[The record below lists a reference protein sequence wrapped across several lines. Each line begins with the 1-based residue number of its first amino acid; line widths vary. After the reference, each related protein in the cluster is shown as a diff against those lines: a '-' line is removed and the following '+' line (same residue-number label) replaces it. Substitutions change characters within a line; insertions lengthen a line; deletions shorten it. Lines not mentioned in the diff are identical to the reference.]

1 MAKTLTL
8 EQAGKVFIWLALSS
22 ALLFVGPHY
31 SDRLIFNPAASNA
44 TRWLGIALTIV
55 SMLPWFAYVAWG
67 LSIADEYNR
76 CQLVVGTAVAFAL
89 AILFSIAAQLMAD
102 ARLTAEVITIN
113 LPIGFLLWLAGIGS
127 SALFFRVRGAR

>member
-55 SMLPWFAYVAWG
+55 RVLPWFAYVAWG

-89 AILFSIAAQLMAD
+89 AILLSIAARVMPD

-113 LPIGFLLWLAGIGS
+113 LPIGFLRAPPGIGS
-127 SALFFRVRGAR
+127 SAL